1 MLPTPH
7 GVMYTPLQKF
17 WKLGG
22 EGKHTSMKFHFQ
34 NNTKSEQKALE
45 VLVALM
51 SFLTTGHEYNFK
63 TYYLS

>member
-1 MLPTPH
+1 M
-7 GVMYTPLQKF
+7 
-17 WKLGG
+17 
-22 EGKHTSMKFHFQ
+22 EFHFQ